1 MSFWIN
7 FLFILFWHY
16 LVLIIV
22 SRIDYKFFYIECNR
36 TDISFFKIREKRYE
50 KILKIKKWK
59 DLVPQYVGKTGFSKK
74 KMISLKLDY
83 IKRFIAETYRAEVD
97 HLICCLVIPFI
108 FLFNNFNLSIIFSS
122 IVCISN
128 IPCILIQKYN
138 RLRLR
143 HLMLNFMNTRNN
155 KVPEV

>member
-1 MSFWIN
+1 MGFWIN
-7 FLFILFWHY
+7 FLFILSWHY
-16 LVLIIV
+16 LILIVV
-22 SRIDYKFFYIECNR
+22 SRIDYKFFYIECNQ

-97 HLICCLVIPFI
+97 HLICCLIIPFI
-108 FLFNNFNLSIIFSS
+108 FLFNNFSLSIVFSS

-143 HLMLNFMNTRNN
+143 HLMLNFRKTRNN

>member
-1 MSFWIN
+1 MGFWIN
-7 FLFILFWHY
+7 FLFILSWHY
-16 LVLIIV
+16 LILIVV
-22 SRIDYKFFYIECNR
+22 SRIDYKFFYIECNQ

-97 HLICCLVIPFI
+97 HLICCLIIPFI
-108 FLFNNFNLSIIFSS
+108 FLFNNFSLSIVFSS

-143 HLMLNFMNTRNN
+143 HLMLNFMKTRNN